1 MTKTTTSTAPS
12 TRGLRVK
19 SRVKAGFHFVATVSK
34 PSPNHNQ
41 TVRGLRVRTR
51 IQAGSINYGAIKF

>member
-1 MTKTTTSTAPS
+1 MTNTTSPTPS

-19 SRVKAGFHFVATVSK
+19 SRLKAGFHFVATVSK

-41 TVRGLRVRTR
+41 TVRGLRLKTR
-51 IQAGSINYGAIKF
+51 IQAGSLNYGAIKF